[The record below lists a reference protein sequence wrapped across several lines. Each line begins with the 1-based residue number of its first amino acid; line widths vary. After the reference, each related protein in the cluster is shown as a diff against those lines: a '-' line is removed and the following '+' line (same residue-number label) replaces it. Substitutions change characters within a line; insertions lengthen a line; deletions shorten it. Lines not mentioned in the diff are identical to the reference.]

1 MPPLLVLALAA
12 AYGFLALGVLPLA
25 VRLAEDGDLIRRL
38 KAHEPRAMSELYD
51 RYARVTYSLILRIVR
66 NAAVAEDLVQE
77 TFLRVWH
84 RVHSFNADKGALG
97 AWLLAVARNRAIDH
111 LRSVDGRMEINA
123 ISLNHLEKPA
133 WFTNLDTGVLAL
145 DRMRRLKGA
154 FEKLTPHQ
162 RQVIEMAYYE
172 GMSQSEMAERLKQP
186 LGTVKTWTRS
196 ALKILRDE
204 LTEEAAIA

>member
-1 MPPLLVLALAA
+1 MLSLLGLALAA
-12 AYGFLALGVLPLA
+12 FIGFLPLA
-25 VRLAEDGDLIRRL
+25 VRLADDEDLVRRL

-51 RYARVTYSLILRIVR
+51 RYARVVFSLIVRIVR
-66 NAAVAEDLVQE
+66 NSAVAEDLVQE

-84 RVHSFNADKGALG
+84 RVHSFDAERGALG

-111 LRSVDGRMEINA
+111 LRSVDGRMEVNA
-123 ISLNHLEKPA
+123 ISLNHLEKPS
-133 WFTNLDTGVLAL
+133 WFASLDTRALAL
-145 DRMRRLKGA
+145 DRMRRIHDA

-172 GMSQSEMAERLKQP
+172 GLSQTEMAERLQQP
-186 LGTVKTWTRS
+186 LGTIKTWTRG

-204 LTEEAAIA
+204 LGEAAIA

>member
-1 MPPLLVLALAA
+1 MLSLLGLAVAA
-12 AYGFLALGVLPLA
+12 FIGILPLA
-25 VRLAEDGDLIRRL
+25 VRLADDENLVRRL

-51 RYARVTYSLILRIVR
+51 RYARVVFSLIVRIVR
-66 NAAVAEDLVQE
+66 NSAVAEDLVQE

-84 RVHSFNADKGALG
+84 RAHSFDAEKGALG

-111 LRSVDGRMEINA
+111 LRSVDGRLEVNA
-123 ISLNHLEKPA
+123 ISLNHLEKPS
-133 WFTNLDTGVLAL
+133 WFAGLDTRALAL
-145 DRMRRLKGA
+145 DRMRRIHDA

-172 GMSQSEMAERLKQP
+172 GLSQTEMAERLQQP
-186 LGTVKTWTRS
+186 LGTIKTWTRG

-204 LTEEAAIA
+204 LGEAAIA